1 MLVQWLPMKRS
12 SSCRFLLQDQK
23 IPSSILVPLPIHQ
36 GRRAPCSGAHEE
48 QLHAALWCLQDNGL
62 TVAAP
67 NCFSLLLPLFQ
78 GAGSGEDV
86 RGNTRCKNLWQEIA
100 DKWHH
105 WNVRVLSRDALGRQQ
120 NCDAGR
126 EMRMK
131 GKIVLVEEGKIQ
143 INSEQS
149 VIKGEKTS
157 GRDGERLQGK
167 FLCTNEILLFLSGFS
182 AEHAHVFLGY
192 FMKWTP
198 RNFGWFLPDLCLCA
212 GNLNFLPSEVL

>member
-1 MLVQWLPMKRS
+1 M
-12 SSCRFLLQDQK
+12 
-23 IPSSILVPLPIHQ
+23 
-36 GRRAPCSGAHEE
+36 
-48 QLHAALWCLQDNGL
+48 
-62 TVAAP
+62 
-67 NCFSLLLPLFQ
+67 
-78 GAGSGEDV
+78 
-86 RGNTRCKNLWQEIA
+86 RCKNLWQEIA

-167 FLCTNEILLFLSGFS
+167 FLCANEIFAISVWLFCRTCPRFPG
-182 AEHAHVFLGY
+182 VFY
-192 FMKWTP
+192 EVDTQKFWVI
-198 RNFGWFLPDLCLCA
+198 
-212 GNLNFLPSEVL
+212 PS